1 MAGIKK
7 YDRIELLDKAIELF
21 RMRGYNGT
29 STADL
34 VEELGVNRKSMYSEF
49 GSKQELFETAL
60 KRYGEHHL
68 SNVIAPIESPN
79 ANADSIRAAFTGYAE
94 ASGGWAKGRGC
105 LLCNT
110 AVERGSLDPAIGQ
123 YVDAYFERLNHGFR
137 RALENA
143 RLVGDMDQEANLD
156 ELAAFFTTSLVG
168 VAASIRGE
176 AKPEQ
181 VRAGC
186 NVAIRV
192 LESYR
197 PELTV

>member
-1 MAGIKK
+1 MAGVKK

-29 STADL
+29 STAAL

-60 KRYGEHHL
+60 KRYCEHHL
-68 SNVIAPIESPN
+68 SNVIAPIESPD
-79 ANADSIRAAFTGYAE
+79 ANADSIRSAFTGYAK

-105 LLCNT
+105 LMCNT
-110 AVERGSLDPAIGQ
+110 TVERGSLDPAVGP
-123 YVDAYFERLNHGFR
+123 YVDAYFGRLNKGFR
-137 RALENA
+137 QALENA
-143 RLVGDMDQEANLD
+143 VIEGDIAPDADID
-156 ELAAFFTTSLVG
+156 ELASFFTTSLIG

-176 AKPEQ
+176 AEPEQ

-186 NVAIRV
+186 KVAIRV

-197 PELTV
+197 PELTA